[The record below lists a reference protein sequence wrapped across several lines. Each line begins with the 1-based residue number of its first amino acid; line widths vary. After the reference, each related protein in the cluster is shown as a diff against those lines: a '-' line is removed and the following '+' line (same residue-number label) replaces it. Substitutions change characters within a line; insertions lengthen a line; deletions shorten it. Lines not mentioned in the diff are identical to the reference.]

1 MTEPIYDYP
10 PPRRSMPPE
19 VQDLL
24 LEEGSKITGA
34 EEAALGTGIISILGT
49 ARSGKTTL
57 AYGMIDWVIAHTSRP
72 VVLASFPR
80 RVLEEGLPEHWSGRV
95 STGKPDQMHE
105 LHRGE
110 RPVWLLDDAAA
121 NFNSRSSMTTSQVA
135 WSKLCGVISHLGI
148 TVLFTSQS
156 LAGVDRT
163 FFRFTEVVTVVRYMS
178 DSGLRG
184 ERDEW
189 RDDVDHAQYLL
200 RKVHAGRPG
209 GRRLRS
215 FYVTVSTSPGRK
227 PYRIVPYV
235 KPRWL
240 FEGLSDVQRDI
251 MSKPFGYME
260 VEEISAIIQGPPKRR
275 PGRPKKKKE
284 DDES

>member
-1 MTEPIYDYP
+1 MVEPIYDFP
-10 PPRRSMPPE
+10 PPMRVMPPE
-19 VQDLL
+19 IQDLL
-24 LEEGSKITGA
+24 LEEGQPVAGSD
-34 EEAALGTGIISILGT
+34 ERALGTGIVSILGT

-72 VVLASFPR
+72 VVLASFPAC
-80 RVLEEGLPEHWSGRV
+80 VLEEGIPEHWKGRV
-95 STGKPDQMHE
+95 STANPDEMHKVERGKS
-105 LHRGE
+105 
-110 RPVWLLDDAAA
+110 PVWLMDDAAA
-121 NFNSRSSMTTSQVA
+121 NFNSRSSMTKKNVA
-135 WSKLCGVISHLGI
+135 WSKLAGVISHLGC

-163 FFRFTEVVTVVRYMS
+163 FFRFTEVVSVVRYMS

-200 RKVHAGRPG
+200 RRVHAGKQG

-215 FYVTVSTSPGRK
+215 YYITVSTSPGRK

-235 KPRWL
+235 RPRWL
-240 FEGLSDVQRDI
+240 FEGLNPRQRD
-251 MSKPFGYME
+251 MLSKPFGYME
-260 VEEISAIIQGPPKRR
+260 PDEISAIIEGPPKRPR
-275 PGRPKKKKE
+275 GRPKKE
-284 DDES
+284 AES

>member
-1 MTEPIYDYP
+1 MTEPVYHFP
-10 PPRRSMPPE
+10 PPKRVMPPE
-19 VQDLL
+19 LQDLL
-24 LEEGSKITGA
+24 LEEGSKIEGSDET
-34 EEAALGTGIISILGT
+34 ALGTGIVSILGT

-57 AYGMIDWVIAHTSRP
+57 AYGMIDWIMAHTKRP
-72 VVLASFPR
+72 VVLGSFPAV
-80 RVLEEGLPEHWSGRV
+80 VLEEGVPEHWKGRV
-95 STGKPDQMHE
+95 STANPDQMHE
-105 LHRGE
+105 IERGN

-121 NFNSRSSMTTSQVA
+121 NFSSRSSMTKKNIA
-135 WSKLCGVISHLGI
+135 WSKLAGVISHLGC
-148 TVLFTSQS
+148 TVIFTSQS

-200 RKVHAGRPG
+200 KKIHAGKPG

-235 KPRWL
+235 RPHWL
-240 FEGLSDVQRDI
+240 FEGITDRQRD
-251 MSKPFGYME
+251 MLSKPFGYME
-260 VEEISAIIQGPPKRR
+260 ASEISAIINGPPKRGR
-275 PGRPKKKKE
+275 GRPKKTKE
-284 DDES
+284 ENE